1 MKRFFEEH
9 TSVVII
15 CIVVSL
21 LLCIIGCINN
31 IDNDESVT
39 GKGLLKI
46 VGDNLTDTIDTY
58 QKQIIPNENLFKNS
72 LSFQDDW
79 ILNEISKDYS
89 KGLTRYKNHDCL
101 AIHSNNY
108 NEIFFLR
115 QNITDKILP
124 NTRYTV
130 SGYVAL
136 SNIKKGTEDFKAMFY
151 VDWYKN
157 NNFLG
162 MQHKDFPISD
172 SSQWEHIKFSFKTPS
187 QINESDFVQAGV
199 YLKDFLG
206 TVYLR
211 NIKLEEGPKAT
222 PYVE

>member
-1 MKRFFEEH
+1 M
-9 TSVVII
+9 
-15 CIVVSL
+15 
-21 LLCIIGCINN
+21 
-31 IDNDESVT
+31 
-39 GKGLLKI
+39 
-46 VGDNLTDTIDTY
+46 
-58 QKQIIPNENLFKNS
+58 
-72 LSFQDDW
+72 SFQDDW

-89 KGLTRYKNHDCL
+89 KGLTRYKNRDCL